1 MALGLPLEVADS
13 GEDEVSDRVGE
24 FGGRSL
30 TFVDA
35 LDRR

>member
-1 MALGLPLEVADS
+1 MALGLPFEVADS
-13 GEDEVSDRVGE
+13 GEDEVSERVGE
-24 FGGRSL
+24 SGGASL

>member
-1 MALGLPLEVADS
+1 MALGLPFEVADS
-13 GEDEVSDRVGE
+13 GKDEVSERVGE
-24 FGGRSL
+24 SGGGSL